1 MFRDNKRLTVKIHL
15 TRWGI
20 MCLAVVVALGTIGV
34 SYAQRSGMGKGPG
47 NNIVETN
54 PCGTELI
61 WVVSNDNGVLDNQGG
76 YDPIDPGDFGLDPSE
91 SQTAGNECARYDK
104 NVATTHATLTDPGL
118 ITVIINN
125 AYPSYYPTIF
135 YGLENKGT
143 IPGTIQTIE
152 VDEDA
157 TTPDVIDDIDE
168 LLVTVT
174 GIYEGQ
180 EIAPGIEIVGDLD
193 IHVEQA
199 AAQNATYTI
208 RVKITIVCVPKECG
222 TGYAY
227 GGDYATCFTD
237 LIKTNNWGWSNGP
250 LPPDSYTFDIYAG
263 AGGCDI
269 TGGTLVGELTV
280 NYDGTMVTVNY
291 NLYAGYTMDV
301 THLYVGTEPLPENK
315 KGNPTVSP
323 GQYPYSHALED
334 ATTDSYEIDG
344 FSGDDIYVVAHA
356 VVCWFPE

>member
-1 MFRDNKRLTVKIHL
+1 
-15 TRWGI
+15 

-104 NVATTHATLTDPGL
+104 DVATTHATLTDPGL

-269 TGGTLVGELTV
+269 TGGTLVGTLTV